1 MSELVRVA
9 VDAMG
14 GDNAPEAV
22 VQGVVDALNASK
34 EIEVLLVGDQKT
46 VEKCLAGAQYDK
58 ERLQV
63 IHASE
68 VITNNEAP
76 TVAIK
81 KKKDSSIVVSQ
92 RLVREGKADAF
103 VSAGSTGAVLV
114 GSQVLIGRIR
124 GIDRPALAP
133 LIRTTKGFSL
143 LIDSG
148 ANVDAKPSNLVQF
161 AKMGS
166 IYMEN
171 IMGRKNPRVAIVNI
185 GIEEEKGNALVKQT
199 YPLLKECKD
208 INFIGSIEAREVPN
222 GYADVIVCEAFVG
235 NVILKMYEGVA
246 GALMGKVKETMMSS
260 LKTKIGA
267 LLIKKDLKKTLKAF
281 DASAYGGAP
290 MLGLKGLVVKSHGS
304 SNAKEIKQ
312 SVLQCIAFKQQNIS
326 GKIAETITIDKKPT
340 AGSEEKPAAE

>member
-124 GIDRPALAP
+124 GIERPALAP
-133 LIRTTKGFSL
+133 LIPTTKGFSL
-143 LIDSG
+143 LIDCG

-208 INFIGSIEAREVPN
+208 INFIGSIEAREIPN

-281 DASAYGGAP
+281 DASGIRRCADAGTERTGG
-290 MLGLKGLVVKSHGS
+290 
-304 SNAKEIKQ
+304 
-312 SVLQCIAFKQQNIS
+312 
-326 GKIAETITIDKKPT
+326 
-340 AGSEEKPAAE
+340 EEPWQF

>member
-63 IHASE
+63 NHASE

-124 GIDRPALAP
+124 GIERSALAP
-133 LIRTTKGFSL
+133 LIPTTKGFSL
-143 LIDSG
+143 LIDCG

-208 INFIGSIEAREVPN
+208 INFIGSIEAREIPN
-222 GYADVIVCEAFVG
+222 GYAVVCEAFVG

>member
-1 MSELVRVA
+1 
-9 VDAMG
+9 MG

-68 VITNNEAP
+68 VITNNEARRLHQEEE
-76 TVAIK
+76 
-81 KKKDSSIVVSQ
+81 DSSIVVSQ

-124 GIDRPALAP
+124 GIERPALAP
-133 LIRTTKGFSL
+133 LIPTTKGFSL
-143 LIDSG
+143 LIDCG

-171 IMGRKNPRVAIVNI
+171 IMGRKNPRVAIV
-185 GIEEEKGNALVKQT
+185 K
-199 YPLLKECKD
+199 Y
-208 INFIGSIEAREVPN
+208 R
-222 GYADVIVCEAFVG
+222 Y
-235 NVILKMYEGVA
+235 
-246 GALMGKVKETMMSS
+246 
-260 LKTKIGA
+260 
-267 LLIKKDLKKTLKAF
+267 
-281 DASAYGGAP
+281 
-290 MLGLKGLVVKSHGS
+290 
-304 SNAKEIKQ
+304 
-312 SVLQCIAFKQQNIS
+312 
-326 GKIAETITIDKKPT
+326 
-340 AGSEEKPAAE
+340 